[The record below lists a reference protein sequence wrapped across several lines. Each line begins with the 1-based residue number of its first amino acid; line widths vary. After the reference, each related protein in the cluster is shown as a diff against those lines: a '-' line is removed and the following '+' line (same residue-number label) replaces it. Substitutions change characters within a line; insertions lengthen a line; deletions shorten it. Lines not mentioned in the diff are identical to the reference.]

1 MKKVLISILIVLIV
15 ILTFFV
21 VFKNINIGEWKSKN
35 INDIKNLNS
44 ELEQKINNAKQLNNQ
59 DYPNEVNKLDDSME
73 KLKIVKKKY
82 QNKMEYVSG
91 NVDLGGVS
99 IKNYKIE
106 RLWIAL
112 ENYAKNE
119 NVELKLEVV
128 DAASKGLYDL
138 NITVAGEYIGITD
151 FIYDIEKD
159 DTLGFKILNFKLT
172 PYVATTTTNNNT
184 NNNTT
189 SNTKNTDDQ
198 NQTTQTTQ
206 TTTSTTS
213 VRVDKLTATFKV
225 EGVEIEFN

>member
-82 QNKMEYVSG
+82 QNKMKYVSG

-172 PYVATTTTNNNT
+172 PYVATTTTNNDT

-198 NQTTQTTQ
+198 NQTTQ

>member
-82 QNKMEYVSG
+82 QNKIEYVSG
-91 NVDLGGVS
+91 NVDLGRVG

-172 PYVATTTTNNNT
+172 PYVATTTTNNDT

-198 NQTTQTTQ
+198 NQTTQ

>member
-1 MKKVLISILIVLIV
+1 MKKVLISILIVLIM

-172 PYVATTTTNNNT
+172 PYVATTTTNNDT

-198 NQTTQTTQ
+198 NQTTQ

>member
-1 MKKVLISILIVLIV
+1 
-15 ILTFFV
+15 
-21 VFKNINIGEWKSKN
+21 
-35 INDIKNLNS
+35 
-44 ELEQKINNAKQLNNQ
+44 
-59 DYPNEVNKLDDSME
+59 
-73 KLKIVKKKY
+73 
-82 QNKMEYVSG
+82 MEYVSG

-172 PYVATTTTNNNT
+172 PYVATTTTNNDT

-198 NQTTQTTQ
+198 NQTTQ

>member
-159 DTLGFKILNFKLT
+159 DTLGFKILNFKLIQMT
-172 PYVATTTTNNNT
+172 R
-184 NNNTT
+184 
-189 SNTKNTDDQ
+189 TKQRKQQHLQLQLGLIN
-198 NQTTQTTQ
+198 
-206 TTTSTTS
+206 
-213 VRVDKLTATFKV
+213 
-225 EGVEIEFN
+225 

>member
-172 PYVATTTTNNNT
+172 PYAATTTTNNDT

-198 NQTTQTTQ
+198 NQTTQ

>member
-1 MKKVLISILIVLIV
+1 MKKVLISILIVLIM

-128 DAASKGLYDL
+128 DAVSKGLYDL

-198 NQTTQTTQ
+198 NQTTQTT
-206 TTTSTTS
+206 TSTTS
-213 VRVDKLTATFKV
+213 VWVDKLTATFKV

>member
-1 MKKVLISILIVLIV
+1 MKKVLISILIVLIM

-21 VFKNINIGEWKSKN
+21 VFKNINIGKWKSKN

-198 NQTTQTTQ
+198 NQTTQTT
-206 TTTSTTS
+206 TSTTS

>member
-91 NVDLGGVS
+91 NVDLGGVC

-172 PYVATTTTNNNT
+172 PYVATTTTNNDT

-198 NQTTQTTQ
+198 NQTTQ

>member
-1 MKKVLISILIVLIV
+1 MKKVLISILIVLIM

-44 ELEQKINNAKQLNNQ
+44 ELEQKIDNAKQLNNQ

-73 KLKIVKKKY
+73 KLKIAKKKY
-82 QNKMEYVSG
+82 QNKMEFVSG

-128 DAASKGLYDL
+128 DATSKGLYDL

-172 PYVATTTTNNNT
+172 PYVATATTNNNT

-198 NQTTQTTQ
+198 NQTTQTT
-206 TTTSTTS
+206 TSTTS
-213 VRVDKLTATFKV
+213 VRVDKLTATFKI

>member
-1 MKKVLISILIVLIV
+1 MKKVLISILIVLIM

-128 DAASKGLYDL
+128 DAVSKGLYDL

-198 NQTTQTTQ
+198 NQTTQTT
-206 TTTSTTS
+206 TSTTS

>member
-1 MKKVLISILIVLIV
+1 MKKVLISILIVLIM

-44 ELEQKINNAKQLNNQ
+44 ELDQKINNAKQLNNQ

-82 QNKMEYVSG
+82 QNQMEYVSG

-198 NQTTQTTQ
+198 NKTTQ

>member
-99 IKNYKIE
+99 IKNYKID
-106 RLWIAL
+106 RI
-112 ENYAKNE
+112 
-119 NVELKLEVV
+119 
-128 DAASKGLYDL
+128 
-138 NITVAGEYIGITD
+138 
-151 FIYDIEKD
+151 
-159 DTLGFKILNFKLT
+159 
-172 PYVATTTTNNNT
+172 P
-184 NNNTT
+184 
-189 SNTKNTDDQ
+189 
-198 NQTTQTTQ
+198 
-206 TTTSTTS
+206 
-213 VRVDKLTATFKV
+213 
-225 EGVEIEFN
+225 

>member
-172 PYVATTTTNNNT
+172 PYIATTTTNNNT

-198 NQTTQTTQ
+198 NQTTQ

>member
-1 MKKVLISILIVLIV
+1 MKKVLISILIVLIM

-172 PYVATTTTNNNT
+172 PYVATTTTNNN
-184 NNNTT
+184 NNTT

-198 NQTTQTTQ
+198 NQTTQ

>member
-1 MKKVLISILIVLIV
+1 MKKVLISILIVLIM

-82 QNKMEYVSG
+82 QNKMEFVSG

-198 NQTTQTTQ
+198 NQTTQTT
-206 TTTSTTS
+206 TSTTS